1 MQLTLKITQDQSAKL
16 LAMKDAGKRMIPPL
30 AQAWAQ
36 GAKEV
41 MGRAVRGRFTGQG
54 PFPVSQNK
62 LGIVTNRLRKSLR
75 TTPVQVNAGTG
86 EISISQGSNVSYFA
100 SHEFGYKGRVQV
112 RGHTRRAVAGNRRR
126 DTTTEWGGV
135 TTTSRGKLT
144 KKTAKGLKTAAKR
157 GRANYSLVRPHSR
170 KVNILARRPLG
181 TELAALS
188 TRALF
193 YAKFKAVMA
202 RVLGGGA

>member
-36 GAKEV
+36 GANEV

-112 RGHTRRAVAGNRRR
+112 RGHTRKAVRAATNK
-126 DTTTEWGGV
+126 
-135 TTTSRGKLT
+135 RGKLT
-144 KKTAKGLKTAAKR
+144 RTNINDRKVSILVR
-157 GRANYSLVRPHSR
+157 GRANYSLVKPHGR
-170 KVNILARRPLG
+170 KVNIPSRKPLG

-202 RVLGGGA
+202 RVLGGGE